1 VPAREYNFDGLVGPT
16 HNYAGLS
23 HGNVASLAHEGQP
36 ASPRGAALQGLA
48 KMRFVASLGVGQAV
62 LPPHERPSLRTL
74 RRLGFRGSDEEVLA
88 QAARDPELKDQL
100 LRISSSAAAMWTAN
114 AATCIPSADAQ
125 DGRLHLIPANL
136 AALFHRSLEAETTTR
151 VLRAIFADAKR
162 FEVHDPLPGGVH
174 FADEG
179 AANHVRLIAPD
190 RPAVHVFA
198 WGRRAFGGPAA
209 AGEPSRYPARQTREA
224 AHALARL
231 GEVDS
236 AHSLF
241 PQQHPAGI
249 DAGAFHTDV
258 LAVGNG
264 NVLLLH
270 ELAFVDAPRV
280 LDDLRALLGES
291 FVVLLAS
298 EAELPVASAV
308 AAYPFN
314 SQLLTLPD
322 GSMAIVAPLESS
334 EDPRARDYLQRV
346 VGSGGPVKSLH
357 HLDLRQSME
366 NGGGPACLRQR
377 IVLNEA
383 ERRAVKARVF
393 WDEALGAELETWVRR
408 NYRDRL
414 VAADLADPR
423 LARETMTALD
433 ELTRILRLG
442 NVYDFQR

>member
-1 VPAREYNFDGLVGPT
+1 VAAREYNFDGLVGPT

-23 HGNVASLAHEGQP
+23 HGNVASLSNAGQP
-36 ASPRGAALQGLA
+36 ASPRGAALQGLS

-74 RRLGFRGSDEEVLA
+74 RRLGFRGSDEEVIVR
-88 QAARDPELKDQL
+88 AARDPELKDQL

-114 AATCIPSADAQ
+114 AATAVPSADAE

-136 AALFHRSLEAETTTR
+136 TAMFHRSLEAETTAR
-151 VLRAIFADAKR
+151 VLREIFADSDR
-162 FEVHDPLPGGVH
+162 FEVHDPLPGGSH
-174 FADEG
+174 FSDEG
-179 AANHVRLIAPD
+179 AANHTRLFAEEV
-190 RPAVHVFA
+190 PAVHLFA
-198 WGRRAFGGPAA
+198 WGTRAFGQAA
-209 AGEPSRYPARQTREA
+209 AGTPVRYPARQTREA
-224 AHALARL
+224 SHALARL
-231 GEVDS
+231 GQVDP
-236 AHSLF
+236 ARALF
-241 PQQHPAGI
+241 PQQHPRGI

-270 ELAFVDAPRV
+270 EFAFADPRAV
-280 LDDLRALLGES
+280 VDDLRRLLDES
-291 FVVLLAS
+291 LTCILAT
-298 EAELPVASAV
+298 EQELPVASAV

-322 GSMAIVAPLESS
+322 GTMAIVAPEESR
-334 EDPRARDYLQRV
+334 EDPHARAFLQRV
-346 VGSGGPVKSLH
+346 VDSDGPVKRIH

-377 IVLNEA
+377 IVLEEE
-383 ERRAVKARVF
+383 ERGAIRARVF
-393 WDEALGAELETWVRR
+393 WDDALGQELEAWVRR

-414 VAADLADPR
+414 VGEDLADPR

-433 ELTRILRLG
+433 ELTGILKLG
-442 NVYDFQR
+442 SVYDFQR

>member
-1 VPAREYNFDGLVGPT
+1 MPAREYNFDGLVGPT

-23 HGNVASLAHEGQP
+23 RGNVASAAHAGQP

-74 RRLGFRGSDEEVLA
+74 RRLGFRGTDEEVISR
-88 QAARDPELKDQL
+88 AARDPELKDQL

-114 AATCIPSADAQ
+114 AATCVPRADAA
-125 DGRLHLIPANL
+125 DGRTHLVPANL
-136 AALFHRSLEAETTTR
+136 TAMFHRALEAETTAR
-151 VLRAIFADAKR
+151 VLRAIFADPSR
-162 FEVHDPLPGGVH
+162 FEVHDPLPGGAH

-179 AANHVRLIAPD
+179 AANHTRLFAEG
-190 RPAVHVFA
+190 RPAAHLFA
-198 WGRRAFGGPAA
+198 WGRQAFGGPPA
-209 AGEPSRYPARQTREA
+209 AGEPARYPARQTREA
-224 AHALARL
+224 SHALARL
-231 GEVDS
+231 GQVDPGRV
-236 AHSLF
+236 LF
-241 PQQHPAGI
+241 PQQHPRGI

-264 NVLLLH
+264 SVLLLH
-270 ELAFVDAPRV
+270 ELAFVEPAPLLEALRERV
-280 LDDLRALLGES
+280 GPS
-291 FVVLLAS
+291 FVAVLAT
-298 EAELPVASAV
+298 EKELPLSSAV

-322 GSMAIVAPLESS
+322 GSMTLLAPEESR
-334 EDPRARDYLQRV
+334 EDPRAREFLDRV
-346 VGSGGPVKSLH
+346 TRSGGPVKDVR

-377 IVLNEA
+377 IVLEDS
-383 ERRAVKARVF
+383 ERASVKARVF
-393 WDEALGAELETWVRR
+393 WDDALGAELEDWVRR
-408 NYRDRL
+408 HYRDRL
-414 VAADLADPR
+414 VGADLADPG
-423 LARETMTALD
+423 LARETFTALD

>member
-1 VPAREYNFDGLVGPT
+1 M
-16 HNYAGLS
+16 
-23 HGNVASLAHEGQP
+23 LAP
-36 ASPRGAALQGLA
+36 
-48 KMRFVASLGVGQAV
+48 
-62 LPPHERPSLRTL
+62 
-74 RRLGFRGSDEEVLA
+74 
-88 QAARDPELKDQL
+88 
-100 LRISSSAAAMWTAN
+100 
-114 AATCIPSADAQ
+114 
-125 DGRLHLIPANL
+125 GRL
-136 AALFHRSLEAETTTR
+136 
-151 VLRAIFADAKR
+151 
-162 FEVHDPLPGGVH
+162 
-174 FADEG
+174 
-179 AANHVRLIAPD
+179 
-190 RPAVHVFA
+190 AVHVFA

-209 AGEPSRYPARQTREA
+209 GEPSRYPARQTREA
-224 AHALARL
+224 SHALARL

-270 ELAFVDAPRV
+270 ELAFVDAPGV
-280 LDDLRALLGES
+280 LDDLRALVGES
-291 FVVLLAS
+291 LVAILAS
-298 EAELPVASAV
+298 EAELPLASAV

-322 GSMAIVAPLESS
+322 GSMTIVAPVESS
-334 EDPRARDYLQRV
+334 EEPRARDYLQRV
-346 VGSGGPVKSLH
+346 VESGGPVKSVH

-377 IVLNEA
+377 IVLDDA

-393 WDEALGAELETWVRR
+393 WDEGLGAELETWVRK

-423 LARETMTALD
+423 LARENMTALD